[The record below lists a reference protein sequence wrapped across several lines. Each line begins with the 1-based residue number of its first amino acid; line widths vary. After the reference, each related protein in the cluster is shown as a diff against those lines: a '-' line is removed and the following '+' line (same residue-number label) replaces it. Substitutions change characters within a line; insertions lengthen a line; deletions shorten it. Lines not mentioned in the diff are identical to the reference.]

1 MNAFRLRSIARARSG
16 RVAVIDIGSN
26 SIRLVVYDR
35 LSRAPLPVFNEKVLC
50 GLGRDLAQ
58 TGRLHAQGVAMAL
71 RNLARFRG
79 LIDGMGVRHV
89 DVIATAAVRD
99 ATDGAEFVAAVKRH
113 CRLDVGTI
121 SGEEEARL
129 SAMGVLSGTP
139 DADGVMGDLGGGSLE
154 LVALDQ
160 KTIGRQVTL
169 PLGPFRLMG
178 GGKSRLEERAL
189 VQAAFAAQDWLSA
202 YRGRTFYP
210 VGGAW
215 RSLARVHMAQ
225 SGYPVHII
233 HQYAVAGAEVQQ
245 LAGVIARQGRLS
257 LDRLPEVNK
266 RRLETLPH
274 AALVLECLL
283 EAMAPAQV
291 VFSAYGL
298 REGHLFDQLSETD
311 RAADPLL
318 HTCSEIARRLDRFGE
333 AAGVAR
339 WTRTLFVGET
349 PAAARLREA
358 ACLLSDFC
366 WVEHPD
372 YRAEHAYLRT
382 LRLSVV
388 GIDHAER
395 VFLAATVYARYGGTI
410 GDSLSEAAE
419 LVLSPEEV
427 ERARLLG
434 STLRLAYAL
443 TGGATGLLDSTRLE
457 RVDGDLVL
465 WLPEDHRAL
474 DGDAVERRLEAVAKI
489 LGVTGRIESGTPS
502 GAPD

>member
-1 MNAFRLRSIARARSG
+1 MNALRLAPIARARSG

-26 SIRLVVYDR
+26 SIRVLVYDR

-50 GLGRDLAQ
+50 GLGRDLAR
-58 TGRLHAQGVAMAL
+58 TGRLHPEGVEMAL

-79 LIDGMGVRHV
+79 LLDGMAVKHV

-99 ATDGAEFVAAVKRH
+99 AEDGEDFVAEVKRQ
-113 CRLDVGTI
+113 CRLSVGTI
-121 SGEEEARL
+121 SGAEEARL

-139 DADGVMGDLGGGSLE
+139 GADGVMGDLGGGSLE
-154 LVALDQ
+154 LVALDRM
-160 KTIGRQVTL
+160 TIGRQVTL

-178 GGKSRLEERAL
+178 SKMTRSEVRAH
-189 VQAAFAAQDWLSA
+189 VDEVFAGQDWLA
-202 YRGRTFYP
+202 DYRGRTFYP

-215 RSLARVHMAQ
+215 RSLAKVHMARTR
-225 SGYPVHII
+225 YPVHII
-233 HQYAVAGAEVQQ
+233 HHYSVPGPQVQQ
-245 LAGVIARQGRLS
+245 LASVIARQGKAS
-257 LDRLPEVNK
+257 LERLPAVNR

-274 AALVLECLL
+274 ASLVLESLL
-283 EAMAPAQV
+283 KAMAPAEV

-298 REGHLFDQLSETD
+298 REGHLFDQLSEKE

-333 AAGVAR
+333 AAGVTR
-339 WTRTLFVGET
+339 WSRTLFVGET

-366 WVEHPD
+366 WAEHPD

-382 LRLSVV
+382 LRLAVV

-395 VFLAATVYARYGGTI
+395 VFLAATIYARYGGSV
-410 GDSLSEAAE
+410 GDRVSKAAE
-419 LVLSPEEV
+419 IVLTPDEV

-434 STLRLAYAL
+434 STLRLAHAL

-465 WLPEDHRAL
+465 WLPADQRSL
-474 DGDAVERRLEAVAKI
+474 DGDAVERRLETVAKI
-489 LGVTGRIESGTPS
+489 MGVRGRIAVAAD
-502 GAPD
+502 GA